1 MPRLTLSDQERQ
13 TLEALVT
20 RPPHRA
26 IQRCAQALLWL
37 DAGTTV
43 AEVTRRLG
51 VCRHTV
57 YKWRRRYQSSRPPD
71 IPAWLTQHLHHGQ
84 YRPLIVLS
92 DAERKTLEHLV
103 VHATEVAVVRRGQA
117 LLWLNAGETISAVAN
132 RFQVDPA
139 TIAAWM
145 RRFRRS
151 SFADFMVWLTERLPY
166 SRPRPLVVLSDQE
179 RSALEAL
186 VAHTTAAAVVRRA
199 RALLWLHTGETVAEV
214 AQRIGVSRYAIYTWV
229 QGFQDAHTSDI
240 GQRLAARPPYRQ
252 SRAVRAR
259 LEPLIRAVLEHDPR
273 ALGYH
278 ATAWTAMLLS
288 QYLRQEHGITAS
300 NQRISHLLR
309 HLDWQG

>member
-13 TLEALVT
+13 TLKALIT
-20 RPPHRA
+20 HPTNKA

-57 YKWRRRYQSSRPPD
+57 YKWRRRYQSSRPD
-71 IPAWLTQHLHHGQ
+71 ITAWLTQHRHHGQ

-92 DAERKTLEHLV
+92 DTERKTLEHLV
-103 VHATEVAVVRRGQA
+103 VHATEVAVLRRAQA
-117 LLWLNAGETISAVAN
+117 LLWLNAGETISAVAT

-139 TIAAWM
+139 TISAWM
-145 RRFRRS
+145 QRFRRS

-166 SRPRPLVVLSDQE
+166 RRPRPLVVLSDQE

-186 VAHTTAAAVVRRA
+186 VAHAIEAAVVRRA
-199 RALLWLHTGETVAEV
+199 QALLWLHTGETVAEV
-214 AQRIGVSRYAIYTWV
+214 AQRIGVSRSAIYTWV
-229 QGFQDAHTSDI
+229 QSFQDAHTSEL
-240 GQRLAARPPYRQ
+240 GQRLAASPPYRQ

-259 LEPLIRAVLEHDPR
+259 LEPLIRAVLDRDPR
-273 ALGYH
+273 ELGYH
-278 ATAWTAMLLS
+278 ATAWTATLLS
-288 QYLRQEHGITAS
+288 QYLWKEHGITAS
-300 NQRISHLLR
+300 SQRIRYLLR
-309 HLDWQG
+309 CLDR